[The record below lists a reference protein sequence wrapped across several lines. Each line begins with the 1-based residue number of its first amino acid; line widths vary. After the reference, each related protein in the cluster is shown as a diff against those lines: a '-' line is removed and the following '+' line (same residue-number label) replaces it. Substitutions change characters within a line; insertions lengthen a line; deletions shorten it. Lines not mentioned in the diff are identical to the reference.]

1 MGTADDG
8 DFDEFVMSRGAAL
21 LRTGY
26 LLTGDRQLAEDL
38 VQSSLAKAYRRWS
51 RIASGSAEAYV
62 RQVMVR
68 ENISWW
74 RRPRVTES
82 PADHVPEAAQRSG
95 DDVEL
100 RITLDSALRQLTP
113 HQRAVMVLRY
123 YDDLTE
129 RQAADLLG
137 CSVGT
142 VKSQSHRALARL
154 REIVPDLVDEDA
166 GSPALGEGPS

>member
-1 MGTADDG
+1 VARDDS
-8 DFDEFVMSRGAAL
+8 DFDEFVMARGAAL
-21 LRTGY
+21 LRSGY

-38 VQSSLAKAYRRWS
+38 VQSSLAKTYRHWPRV
-51 RIASGSAEAYV
+51 RKGSPEAYV

-74 RRPRVTES
+74 RRRRVTEA
-82 PADHVPEAAQRSG
+82 PLERLPEAAADER

-100 RITLDSALRQLTP
+100 RLALEGALRQLTP
-113 HQRAVMVLRY
+113 HQRAVVVLRF

-129 RQAADLLG
+129 RQTAELLG

-142 VKSQSHRALARL
+142 VKSQAHRALTRL
-154 REIVPDLVDEDA
+154 REIVPDLDDLAMGVEETVEVR
-166 GSPALGEGPS
+166 P